1 VHGSARRLV
10 VAVGYREHE
19 LHQQH
24 IHLSVDLAEWSIR
37 VVEHLIRHHATIS
50 HPHSDLSEVMIEMIE
65 VVMVVMIE
73 VAMVVIIEM
82 IDCIT
87 LTSNDDKRLYRQ

>member
-10 VAVGYREHE
+10 VAEGYREHE

-24 IHLSVDLAEWSIR
+24 IHLSVDLTEWSIR
-37 VVEHLIRHHATIS
+37 VVEHLIRHHATITD
-50 HPHSDLSEVMIEMIE
+50 PHFDLSEVIVEVMMIEI
-65 VVMVVMIE
+65 
-73 VAMVVIIEM
+73 

-87 LTSNDDKRLYRQ
+87 LTLNDDKCLYKQ